1 MEMDLEGLHCIAK
14 DHSRGIG
21 ENSMAKQS
29 SKKRTSL
36 EVHVMF
42 EATRLG
48 PEYLQ
53 EAYAWV
59 IPCARKR
66 LSRETK
72 QPQLRSEVGAPQAER
87 NAQ

>member
-1 MEMDLEGLHCIAK
+1 MEMDLGGLHCIAK
-14 DHSRGIG
+14 DHPRGIW

-29 SKKRTSL
+29 NKKRISL
-36 EVHVMF
+36 EVHVVF

-66 LSRETK
+66 LSREMK
-72 QPQLRSEVGAPQAER
+72 QPHLRSEVGEPQAER

>member
-1 MEMDLEGLHCIAK
+1 
-14 DHSRGIG
+14 
-21 ENSMAKQS
+21 MAKQP
-29 SKKRTSL
+29 SKKHTSL

-42 EATRLG
+42 ETTRLG

-72 QPQLRSEVGAPQAER
+72 QHPVRSEVGTPQAER
-87 NAQ
+87 TAQ